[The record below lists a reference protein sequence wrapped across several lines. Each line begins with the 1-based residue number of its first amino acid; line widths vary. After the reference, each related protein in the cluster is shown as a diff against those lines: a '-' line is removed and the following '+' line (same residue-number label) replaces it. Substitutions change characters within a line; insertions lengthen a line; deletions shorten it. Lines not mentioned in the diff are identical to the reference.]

1 MIQAFRTLFTLLS
14 KSEKRKYLL
23 LGLANT
29 MTSLLD
35 LAGVLFSGF
44 AGVIA
49 YSYFSSAPMP
59 VAAGK
64 VISSSAFS
72 QFSLKTQLII
82 CGVSIIILF
91 VAKSLLS
98 LILTYRNLK
107 FLRQLAVLYSLKIYR
122 GFAKKTFYE
131 IRKLSRDSF
140 SFALTDGALQIFIG
154 MLGSYIT
161 VFAEVFF
168 LSLVLAVMFII
179 DPLLALILIGVF
191 GFLTFFSN
199 RLVSKRI
206 ISSGNENV
214 TRSIEGKRIA
224 SETKVLFRELN
235 LSGQFLGFSQKYELN
250 RSKASSAVMKMSF
263 LQLFPKY
270 FLEFITVLSGVI
282 LLVGNGNNSGASIAA
297 GKISIYVA
305 AMVRLVPSLLRIQ
318 TALVSIQS
326 GLGGVETTLAVFK
339 TVPTLEI
346 YNPEDGNHSSAT
358 QPSGVIIRELSFKFT
373 DEDAYLFE
381 GISLDLPP
389 NTMTALVG
397 MSGSGKST
405 LLDLILGFTESTSGV
420 ILIDGLP
427 VQQYIAENP
436 GAIAIIPQEIVL
448 MDGTLEE
455 NIALGVSA
463 DQVDYARMGFAIK
476 GAMLE
481 GILEILPLG
490 LQTQVEENG
499 TRFSGGQRQRIVIAR
514 ALYTNPKYIFLDEP
528 TSALDEETEKS
539 FVSMLEIL
547 KLNST
552 LLVISHRKASLAIA
566 DQCYV
571 LEGGKLNVLDDE
583 NQSAKVI
590 KSLEESNEIF

>member
-1 MIQAFRTLFTLLS
+1 
-14 KSEKRKYLL
+14 
-23 LGLANT
+23 
-29 MTSLLD
+29 
-35 LAGVLFSGF
+35 
-44 AGVIA
+44 
-49 YSYFSSAPMP
+49 
-59 VAAGK
+59 
-64 VISSSAFS
+64 
-72 QFSLKTQLII
+72 
-82 CGVSIIILF
+82 
-91 VAKSLLS
+91 
-98 LILTYRNLK
+98 
-107 FLRQLAVLYSLKIYR
+107 
-122 GFAKKTFYE
+122 
-131 IRKLSRDSF
+131 
-140 SFALTDGALQIFIG
+140 
-154 MLGSYIT
+154 
-161 VFAEVFF
+161 
-168 LSLVLAVMFII
+168 MFII

-235 LSGQFLGFSQKYELN
+235 LSGQFLGFSQKYQMN

-282 LLVGNGNNSGASIAA
+282 LLVGNGNNAGASIAA

-339 TVPTLEI
+339 TVPMLEI
-346 YNPEDGNHSSAT
+346 YNREDGSHSSAT

-420 ILIDGLP
+420 VLIDDLP

-448 MDGTLEE
+448 IDGTLEE
-455 NIALGVSA
+455 NIALGVSP

-481 GILEILPLG
+481 GMLEVLPLG

>member
-1 MIQAFRTLFTLLS
+1 MIQTFREIFKLLS
-14 KSEKRKYLL
+14 KSEKQKYLL

-35 LAGVLFSGF
+35 LAGVVFSGL

-49 YSYFSSAPMP
+49 YSYFSSAPLP
-59 VAAGK
+59 VAVQK
-64 VISSSAFS
+64 VIYNTPLS
-72 QFSLKTQLII
+72 QFNLKNQLII
-82 CGVSIIILF
+82 SGVSIIILF
-91 VAKSLLS
+91 VAKSFLS
-98 LILTYRNLK
+98 LILTYRNLR
-107 FLRQLAVLYSLKIYR
+107 FLRQLAVIYSLKIYR
-122 GFAKKTFYE
+122 DFAKKTYYE
-131 IRKLSRDSF
+131 IKKLSRDSF
-140 SFALTDGALQIFIG
+140 SFALTDGVLQIFIG

-168 LSLVLAVMFII
+168 LCLVLAVMFII
-179 DPLLALILIGVF
+179 DPTLAVILIGVF

-224 SETKVLFRELN
+224 SETKILFRELN
-235 LSGQFLGFSQKYELN
+235 LNGEFLGFSQKYELN
-250 RSKASSAVMKMSF
+250 RSKASSAVMKMIF

-282 LLVGNGNNSGASIAA
+282 LLVGNGNNAGASIAA

-326 GLGGVETTLAVFK
+326 GLGGVETTLAIFK
-339 TVPTLEI
+339 TIPNLEI
-346 YNPEDGNHSSAT
+346 NNQENENHSSAT
-358 QPSGVIIRELSFKFT
+358 QPSGVIVRELSFKFP

-381 GISLDLPP
+381 RISLDLPS

-405 LLDLILGFTESTSGV
+405 LMDLILGFTPSTSGV
-420 ILIDGLP
+420 VLIDGFP
-427 VQQYIAENP
+427 VQKYIAENP

-448 MDGTLEE
+448 MDGTLEQ
-455 NIALGVSA
+455 NIALGVSS

-481 GILEILPLG
+481 GMLEVLPLG

-499 TRFSGGQRQRIVIAR
+499 ARFSGGQRQRIVIAR

-571 LEGGKLNVLDDE
+571 LESGKLIVLDDV
-583 NQSAKVI
+583 NQSSKVI

>member
-1 MIQAFRTLFTLLS
+1 VIQTFRKILTLLS
-14 KSEKRKYLL
+14 RSEKRKYLL

-59 VAAGK
+59 VAVEK
-64 VISSSAFS
+64 VISSSPFS
-72 QFSLKTQLII
+72 QFSLRTQLII
-82 CGVSIIILF
+82 SGVSIIILF
-91 VAKSLLS
+91 LAKSFLG
-98 LILTYRNLK
+98 LILSYRNLQ
-107 FLRQLAVLYSLKIYR
+107 FLRKLAVVYSLKMYR
-122 GFAKKTFYE
+122 DFAKKTYYE
-131 IRKLSRDSF
+131 IRKLSRDPF
-140 SFALTDGALQIFIG
+140 SFALTDGVLQIFIG

-168 LSLVLAVMFII
+168 LCLVLAVMFII
-179 DPLLALILIGVF
+179 DPIIAVILIGVF

-235 LSGQFLGFSQKYELN
+235 LSGEFLSFSQKYELN
-250 RSKASSAVMKMSF
+250 RSKASSAVMKMNF

-270 FLEFITVLSGVI
+270 FLEFITVLLGVI
-282 LLVGNGNNSGASIAA
+282 LLVGTGNNEGASIAA
-297 GKISIYVA
+297 GKVSIYVA

-339 TVPTLEI
+339 TIPSQEI
-346 YNPEDGNHSSAT
+346 RNPENGNHSSAT
-358 QPSGVIIRELSFKFT
+358 QPSGVIVRELSFKFP
-373 DEDAYLFE
+373 DEDTYLFE
-381 GISLDLPP
+381 GISLDLPSS
-389 NTMTALVG
+389 TMTALVG

-405 LLDLILGFTESTSGV
+405 LMDLILGFTESTSGV
-420 ILIDGLP
+420 VLIDGLP
-427 VQQYIAENP
+427 VHKYIAENP

-448 MDGTLEE
+448 IDGTLEQ
-455 NIALGVSA
+455 NIALGVSS
-463 DQVDYARMGFAIK
+463 DQVDHARIGFAIK
-476 GAMLE
+476 GATLEGMLE
-481 GILEILPLG
+481 VLPLG

-499 TRFSGGQRQRIVIAR
+499 ARFSGGQRQRIVIAR

-571 LEGGKLNVLDDE
+571 LEGGKLNFLDNE

-590 KSLEESNEIF
+590 KFLEESNEIF

>member
-1 MIQAFRTLFTLLS
+1 VIQTFREIFKLLS
-14 KSEKRKYLL
+14 KSEKQKYLL

-35 LAGVLFSGF
+35 LAGVVFSGL

-49 YSYFSSAPMP
+49 YSYFSSAPLP
-59 VAAGK
+59 VAVQK
-64 VISSSAFS
+64 VIYNTPLS
-72 QFSLKTQLII
+72 QFNLKNQLII
-82 CGVSIIILF
+82 SGVSIIILF
-91 VAKSLLS
+91 VAKSFLS
-98 LILTYRNLK
+98 LILTYRNLR
-107 FLRQLAVLYSLKIYR
+107 FLRQLAVIYSLKIYR
-122 GFAKKTFYE
+122 DFAKKTYYE
-131 IRKLSRDSF
+131 IKKLSRDSF
-140 SFALTDGALQIFIG
+140 SFALTDGVLQIFIG

-168 LSLVLAVMFII
+168 LCLVLAVMFII
-179 DPLLALILIGVF
+179 DPTLAVILIGVF

-224 SETKVLFRELN
+224 SETKILFRELN
-235 LSGQFLGFSQKYELN
+235 LNGEFLGFSQKYELN
-250 RSKASSAVMKMSF
+250 RSKASSAVMKMIF

-282 LLVGNGNNSGASIAA
+282 LLVGNGNNAGASIAA

-326 GLGGVETTLAVFK
+326 GLGGVETTLAIFK
-339 TVPTLEI
+339 TIPNLEI
-346 YNPEDGNHSSAT
+346 NNQENENHSSAT
-358 QPSGVIIRELSFKFT
+358 QPSGVIVRELSFKFP

-381 GISLDLPP
+381 RISLDLPS

-405 LLDLILGFTESTSGV
+405 LMDLILGFTPSTSGV
-420 ILIDGLP
+420 VLIDGFP
-427 VQQYIAENP
+427 VQKYIAENP

-448 MDGTLEE
+448 MDGTLEQ
-455 NIALGVSA
+455 NIALGVSS

-481 GILEILPLG
+481 GMLEVLPLG

-499 TRFSGGQRQRIVIAR
+499 ARFSGGQRQRIVIAR

-571 LEGGKLNVLDDE
+571 LESGKLIVLDDV
-583 NQSAKVI
+583 NQSSKVI